1 MTAFAIIFALIL
13 INGFFAMSELAI
25 LSSRK
30 LRLKSLARKGSTG
43 AKAALALSAAPTRF
57 LSTVQIG
64 ITLVGIIAGAFGEA
78 TIARSIQGWLEHF
91 PFLVRWSEE
100 ISFFLM
106 VIVIGYLTLVLGEL
120 IPKRIAL
127 VSPERTASFLA
138 LPMQALSVVAAPF
151 VHLLSF
157 STDSVLRLLR
167 LNTSTEHVLTE
178 EEFVGLIEES
188 RRSGVFEKQET
199 DMMRNVM
206 RLGNRTAGD
215 VMTPRTEILWLD
227 LNQPAEELHHIVRE
241 SAFSRFP
248 VGRGNIDNL
257 IGVLEAK
264 NLVRPLDDNTPM
276 DIESLLH
283 KPLVVPESMPALNLL
298 AEFRTNANAF
308 ALVADEFGAILGAVT
323 SDDVLQSI
331 VGDTGHGIDARSA
344 QPNYVQRDDG
354 SWLICG
360 SMPIDETR
368 DLLHLDT
375 LPGEAEG
382 HYRTLAGFIMVQLG
396 HLPVTGEKFTFL
408 SYVFE
413 VVDMDGNRVDKVLVT
428 PVETASP
435 TAITDT
441 IADDEF

>member
-1 MTAFAIIFALIL
+1 MTAFFILLALVL

-43 AKAALALSAAPTRF
+43 AKAALALTASPTRF

-78 TIARSIQGWLEHF
+78 TIARSIQHWLEQF
-91 PFLVRWSEE
+91 PFVAHWAEE

-106 VIVIGYLTLVLGEL
+106 VIVIGYITLVLGEL

-127 VSPERTASFLA
+127 VSPERTATFLA
-138 LPMQALSVVAAPF
+138 LPMQALSVAAAPL

-167 LNTSTEHVLTE
+167 LNTSIEHVLTE
-178 EEFVGLIEES
+178 EEFVSLIEES

-206 RLGNRTAGD
+206 RLGNRAVGD

-227 LNQPAEELHHIVRE
+227 LNQPAGELHRQVRE

-264 NLVRPLDDNTPM
+264 NMVRPLGDQDPI
-276 DIESLLH
+276 DIESILT
-283 KPLVVPESMPALNLL
+283 KPLVVPENMPALNLL
-298 AEFRTNANAF
+298 AEFRTHANAF
-308 ALVADEFGAILGAVT
+308 ALVADEFGSILGAVT

-331 VGDTGHGIDARSA
+331 VGDTGHGTDARSA

-375 LPGEAEG
+375 LPGEADG

-396 HLPVTGEKFTFL
+396 HLPVTGEKFTFATFI
-408 SYVFE
+408 FE
-413 VVDMDGNRVDKVLVT
+413 VVDLDGNRIDKVLVS
-428 PVETASP
+428 PVAPTSP
-435 TAITDT
+435 TATTVSLD
-441 IADDEF
+441 DDEF

>member
-43 AKAALALSAAPTRF
+43 AKAALALSASPTRF

-78 TIARSIQGWLEHF
+78 TIARSVQRWLEHF
-91 PFLVRWSEE
+91 PLLAHWAEP
-100 ISFFLM
+100 ISFFIM

-127 VSPERTASFLA
+127 VSPERTATYLA
-138 LPMQALSVVAAPF
+138 IPMRALSVVAAPF

-167 LNTSTEHVLTE
+167 LNTSTEHALTE

-188 RRSGVFEKQET
+188 RRSGVFEKRET

-206 RLGNRTAGD
+206 RLGNRTVGD

-227 LNQPAEELHHIVRE
+227 LNHPAEELHSRVRE
-241 SAFSRFP
+241 SAFTRFP

-264 NLVRPLDDNTPM
+264 NMVRPLGDQEPL
-276 DIESLLH
+276 DIESLLS

-298 AEFRTNANAF
+298 AEFRTHANAF
-308 ALVADEFGAILGAVT
+308 ALVADEFGSILGAVT

-331 VGDTGHGIDARSA
+331 VGDTGHGTDARSA

-375 LPGEAEG
+375 LPGETEG
-382 HYRTLAGFIMVQLG
+382 HYRTLAGFVMVQLG
-396 HLPVTGEKFTFL
+396 HLPATGEKFTFA
-408 SYVFE
+408 SFIFE
-413 VVDMDGNRVDKVLVT
+413 VVDMDGNRVDKILVS
-428 PVETASP
+428 PVDP
-435 TAITDT
+435 TSRA
-441 IADDEF
+441 ADLAPLDEDEF